1 MVMKIVMS
9 YRLRA
14 ELKDVL
20 RITNF
25 VRDGMVW
32 GHLFLMLSGVANSG
46 LLYCRILWSFPI
58 PVILG
63 LDPRIHRETSK
74 VPVARWIPGSNPGM
88 TKKEK
93 GDDEKKHR
101 HSECS
106 EESRSKNKANL
117 FELDPSLR
125 SG

>member
-1 MVMKIVMS
+1 
-9 YRLRA
+9 
-14 ELKDVL
+14 
-20 RITNF
+20 
-25 VRDGMVW
+25 MVW

-93 GDDEKKHR
+93 GDDEKKHC
-101 HSECS
+101 HSERS
-106 EESRSKNKANL
+106 EESSQLIRLICLNWILRFAQDDEEKNAQDDG
-117 FELDPSLR
+117 ER
-125 SG
+125 RG